1 MAPAALVAARGR
13 GAAATLRR
21 VAATQLEAA
30 GATTPLL
37 EAAIEAVSAD
47 VAPLFDANRAL
58 AVPQAPAERIWQLCT
73 TLREHR
79 GDAHVAALRQA
90 GLDGCDAH
98 LLLAADQGT
107 PEEVFRGNRGW
118 SADEWE
124 ARRTA
129 LVGRGLLRHD
139 GSISAE
145 GRALR
150 HSVEATTDTAAA
162 QPFEDVGSVE
172 TVIDALDPAA
182 RAVAAWGVIPYP
194 NPMGLPPH

>member
-1 MAPAALVAARGR
+1 
-13 GAAATLRR
+13 
-21 VAATQLEAA
+21 
-30 GATTPLL
+30 
-37 EAAIEAVSAD
+37 
-47 VAPLFDANRAL
+47 
-58 AVPQAPAERIWQLCT
+58 
-73 TLREHR
+73 LREHR
-79 GDAHVAALRQA
+79 GDAHVAALREA

-107 PEEVFRGNRGW
+107 PEEVFRDNRGW

-124 ARRTA
+124 ARRIA

-139 GSISAE
+139 GSITAE

-162 QPFEDVGSVE
+162 RPFEDVGSVE
-172 TVIDALDPAA
+172 TVIDSLDPAA
-182 RAVAAWGVIPYP
+182 RAVAASGVIPYP